1 MNTSKNY
8 QILFYAVLAIV
19 TLLFLYLLKPLFPSI
34 FWAAVI
40 ASIFGP
46 LYKRLNDKWAHPN
59 INTVIVLLTIAVIII
74 LPAIFIGSLLI
85 GESLQIYD
93 LLNTDSSYIAYI
105 EKIIQGVVGTI
116 KEHPYINKLHINESV
131 LTGKVAEIIKSITN
145 YIFVGLTN
153 LTQNSLAFLIKFVV
167 MFYALFF
174 FVRDGEKFIEKAIRL
189 FPLGNNRETMLYE
202 RFSATAQSTLK
213 TTLIIGGIQGILGGF
228 IFYMTGV
235 EGALVWGLI
244 MIFLSV
250 VPMVGCSIVWVPAGI
265 IMLFAGHIW
274 EGIIILAFGVL
285 VISSI
290 DNLLRP
296 LLIGKDV
303 QMHPLLIFLSTLGG
317 ISLFG
322 FSGFVLG
329 PIVASLLVAVWD
341 MYEHFS

>member
-19 TLLFLYLLKPLFPSI
+19 TLLFLYLLKPLFFSV

-40 ASIFGP
+40 ASIFSP

-93 LLNTDSSYIAYI
+93 LLNTDSSYI
-105 EKIIQGVVGTI
+105 EKIIQGVVGAI
-116 KEHPYINKLHINESV
+116 KEHPYINKLHINESF
-131 LTGKVAEIIKSITN
+131 LTGKVAEIMKSITN

-153 LTQNSLAFLIKFVV
+153 LTQNSLAFLIKFAV

-174 FVRDGEKFIEKAIRL
+174 FVRAGEKFIQRAMCL

-202 RFSATAQSTLK
+202 RFAATAKSTLK

-235 EGALVWGLI
+235 EGALIWGL
-244 MIFLSV
+244 MMVFLSI
-250 VPMVGCSIVWVPAGI
+250 VPVFGSSIIWAPASI
-265 IMLFAGHIW
+265 IMLFTGHIW

-285 VISSI
+285 VISAV

>member
-19 TLLFLYLLKPLFPSI
+19 TLLFLYLLKPLFFSV

-40 ASIFGP
+40 ASIFSP

-93 LLNTDSSYIAYI
+93 LLNTDSSYI
-105 EKIIQGVVGTI
+105 EKIIQGVVGAI
-116 KEHPYINKLHINESV
+116 KEHPYINKLHINESF
-131 LTGKVAEIIKSITN
+131 LTGKVAEIMKSITN

-153 LTQNSLAFLIKFVV
+153 LTQNSLAFLIKFAV

-174 FVRDGEKFIEKAIRL
+174 FVRDGEKFIERAMCL

-202 RFSATAQSTLK
+202 RFAATAKSTLK

-235 EGALVWGLI
+235 EGALIWGL
-244 MIFLSV
+244 MMVFLSI
-250 VPMVGCSIVWVPAGI
+250 VPVFGSSIIWAPASI
-265 IMLFAGHIW
+265 IMLFTGHIW

-285 VISSI
+285 VISAV

>member
-1 MNTSKNY
+1 MMNTSKNY
-8 QILFYAVLAIV
+8 QLLFYAVLAIV
-19 TLLFLYLLKPLFPSI
+19 TILFLYLLKPLFFSV

-40 ASIFGP
+40 ASIFTP

-85 GESLQIYD
+85 GESLQVYD
-93 LLNTDSSYIAYI
+93 SLNTDSSYI
-105 EKIIQGVVGTI
+105 EKIIQGVVGVI
-116 KEHPYINKLHINESV
+116 KDHPYFDKLHVNESFW
-131 LTGKVAEIIKSITN
+131 TGKVAEIMKSITN
-145 YIFVGLTN
+145 YIFVRLTN
-153 LTQNSLAFLIKFVV
+153 LTQNSLVFLIDFAV

-174 FVRDGEKFIEKAIRL
+174 FIRDGEKFIKMAMRL

-202 RFSATAQSTLK
+202 RFAATAKSTLK
-213 TTLIIGGIQGILGGF
+213 ATLVIGGIQGVLGGF
-228 IFYMTGV
+228 IFSMTGV

-250 VPMVGCSIVWVPAGI
+250 VPVVGCSIVWVPAGI
-265 IMLFAGHIW
+265 IMLFMGHIW
-274 EGIIILAFGVL
+274 ESIIILAFGVL
-285 VISSI
+285 VISTI

-296 LLIGKDV
+296 LLIGKDT

-329 PIVASLLVAVWD
+329 PIVASLLVAAWD